1 MSFSQS
7 ISPTSIR
14 EDDCIH
20 WHELEMEDVTI
31 SSPALEAVKRIAQ
44 SILVGRVPQDK
55 LRKVTVG
62 DAVALLTKSLYWD
75 EESGCLYLCS
85 DMDGNTL
92 CLPIPSDHWGVKKHE
107 CYH

>member
-1 MSFSQS
+1 MSLSQS
-7 ISPTSIR
+7 ISPSSPP
-14 EDDCIH
+14 EDGTIH
-20 WHELEMEDVTI
+20 WHELDMEDVTI

-44 SILVGRVPQDK
+44 NILVGRVPQDK

-62 DAVALLTKSLYWD
+62 DAVALLTTSLFWD
-75 EESGCLYLCS
+75 EKSGCLYLCS